1 MLYAALKT
9 LHLLSII
16 LWVGGMVFMLF
27 FLRPVVDRMEAPQK
41 LTLMRDVLQRFF
53 GAVLAAIVVAL
64 ASGLWMM
71 MLYADMATSPTGE
84 RAPMPWTWMLMAT
97 LGVLM
102 MAIFGH
108 IRYVLYPRLNRA
120 VQDHAWTTGAAA
132 MASIR
137 IWVRANLSLGLL
149 IVLSVVGLS

>member
-16 LWVGGMVFMLF
+16 VWVGGMIFMLF
-27 FLRPVVDRMEAPQK
+27 FLRPVVDRMDGPQK
-41 LTLMRDVLQRFF
+41 LTLMRDVLRRFF
-53 GAVLAAIVVAL
+53 GAVLAAIAVAL

-71 MLYADMATSPTGE
+71 MLYADMATSAMGQ

-120 VQDHAWTTGAAA
+120 VQEQVWTAGAAA

-137 IWVRANLSLGLL
+137 VWVRANLALGLL